1 MLIFMQENLAFHL
14 ARDKSQNDRFST
26 LSFCKNLM
34 FSHVVTAAFFL
45 LQYKKVTSTSVFQYK
60 F

>member
-1 MLIFMQENLAFHL
+1 MQENLAFHL
-14 ARDKSQNDRFST
+14 ARDKSQNDRLST

-45 LQYKKVTSTSVFQYK
+45 LQYTKVTSTSVFQYK